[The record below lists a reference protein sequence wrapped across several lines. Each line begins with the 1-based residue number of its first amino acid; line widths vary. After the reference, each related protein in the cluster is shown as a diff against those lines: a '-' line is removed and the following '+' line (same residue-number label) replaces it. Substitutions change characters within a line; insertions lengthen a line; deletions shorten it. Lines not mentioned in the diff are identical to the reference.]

1 MIPLSILSQLSDAPV
16 VSQSPVNGGSINEC
30 FQVKLADGQSFFL
43 KRNKLHEFPGMFLAE
58 KKGLEL
64 LAQSGAPTPTVL
76 ACWEEEPNQFLLLE
90 YLKPQI
96 SSKEDWEKA
105 GTHLAQLHQ
114 TTAENFGLDHTN
126 YMGSLMQRN
135 NFCNSFQEFLIVY
148 RLGDQ
153 IRIARDSSL
162 LQSTHVRA
170 FERLFLRL
178 DELIPSEK
186 PALIH
191 GDLWTG
197 NVHETQHGIY
207 FIDPAISFSHR
218 EMDLAMSQLF
228 GKLPEEF
235 YRAYQEAFPLEQDW
249 QKRIAIFNLYPLL
262 IHLNLF
268 GQSYLSSIEEVL
280 KRF

>member
-1 MIPLSILSQLSDAPV
+1 MIPHSILSPLSDAPV
-16 VSQSPVNGGSINEC
+16 VSHSPVNGGSINEC
-30 FQVKLADGQSFFL
+30 FKVDLADGQSFFL

-64 LAQSGAPTPTVL
+64 LAQAGAPTPNVL
-76 ACWEEEPNQFLLLE
+76 ASWEEETNQFLLLE
-90 YLKPQI
+90 YLVPQV
-96 SSKEDWEKA
+96 STKENWEKA

-114 TTAENFGLDHTN
+114 TSTDSFGLDHTN

-135 NFCNSFQEFLIVY
+135 NFCSCFHEFFILY

-153 IRIARDSSL
+153 IRIARDASL
-162 LQSTHVRA
+162 LQSSHVRA

-178 DELIPSEK
+178 DELIPPDK

-197 NVHETQHGIY
+197 NVHESQKGIY
-207 FIDPAISFSHR
+207 FIDPAICFSHR
-218 EMDLAMSQLF
+218 EADLAMSQLF
-228 GKLPEEF
+228 GKLPDEF
-235 YRAYQEAFPLEQDW
+235 YRVYQEAFPLEQDW
-249 QKRIAIFNLYPLL
+249 QKRISIFNLYPLL

-280 KRF
+280 KPF